1 MLPDVDEPSSVIG
14 QRLWV
19 LAFWM
24 KYCFGY
30 RTISHSLVSVTV
42 LSVCRL
48 VLVLPPGLVA
58 AFCVG
63 WVSHVV

>member
-1 MLPDVDEPSSVIG
+1 
-14 QRLWV
+14 
-19 LAFWM
+19 M